1 MEGED
6 DNFKSVLWQ
15 KNMNTTV
22 RQVVIILE
30 ASKYL
35 QHKILEHLC
44 YGISNINLEFRIKKF
59 MYNFIRLYFQRIING
74 SKLTLSTEFFVS
86 ISSNYHPT
94 TKIAQYRF
102 R

>member
-1 MEGED
+1 MNSMEGED

-44 YGISNINLEFRIKKF
+44 YGISNI
-59 MYNFIRLYFQRIING
+59 
-74 SKLTLSTEFFVS
+74 
-86 ISSNYHPT
+86 ISNQKVYV
-94 TKIAQYRF
+94 QFY
-102 R
+102 